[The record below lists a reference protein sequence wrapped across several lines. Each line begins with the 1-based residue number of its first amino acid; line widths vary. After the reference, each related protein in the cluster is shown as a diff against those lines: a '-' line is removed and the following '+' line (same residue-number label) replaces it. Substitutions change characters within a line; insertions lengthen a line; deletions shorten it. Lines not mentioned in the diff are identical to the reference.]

1 MTRRKVIAR
10 YIQVLALY
18 VASWFLV
25 LLGVLA
31 FLGGCRGVEPWLP

>member
-1 MTRRKVIAR
+1 MSGRHRLE
-10 YIQVLALY
+10 VLALY

-31 FLGGCRGVEPWLP
+31 FLGGCRGAEPMLP

>member
-1 MTRRKVIAR
+1 MSGRRLLEV
-10 YIQVLALY
+10 VALY

-31 FLGGCRGVEPWLP
+31 FLGGCRGVEPMLP